1 MTRMRRYKLKLTLE
15 DFRKR
20 LAIYPP
26 GALREVMRVL
36 GKIEMKK
43 GILYEPSETERDAVH
58 KELIIAQFQE
68 MNATDAEIA
77 ELLQRAGLE

>member
-1 MTRMRRYKLKLTLE
+1 MRRYKLTLTLR

-20 LAIYPP
+20 LALYPP
-26 GALREVMRVL
+26 EALRAAMHAL

-43 GILYEPSETERDAVH
+43 GILYEQPPSEKDAVH

-68 MNATDAEIA
+68 MNATESEIA
-77 ELLQRAGLE
+77 DLLKRAGLD